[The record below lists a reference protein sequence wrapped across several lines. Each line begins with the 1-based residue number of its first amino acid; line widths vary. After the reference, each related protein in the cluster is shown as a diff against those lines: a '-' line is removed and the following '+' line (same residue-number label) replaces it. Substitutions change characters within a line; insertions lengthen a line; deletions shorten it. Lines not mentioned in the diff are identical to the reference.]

1 MEGVVESGTMALIIK
16 ARVVQDVV
24 VVDLIGRL
32 WILDLPLRD
41 RMNELI
47 NEGRRPF
54 VLNLAGVQY
63 VDSSGLGQRISIW
76 TSIRNKNGHMTVLNP
91 TKRVMKLFEITRLN
105 TIFQILE
112 NESEAV
118 QRARKA

>member
-1 MEGVVESGTMALIIK
+1 MALIIQL
-16 ARVVQDVV
+16 RVVQDVA

-41 RMNELI
+41 RINELL
-47 NEGRRPF
+47 NEGRRHF

-63 VDSSGLGQRISIW
+63 VDSSGLGQMISIW

-118 QRARKA
+118 QRARTATA